1 MNRFVLLA
9 GIVLLVSAVVA
20 PALKQPATADSARL
34 ASTKPDHVSPW
45 GKAAPAPASGSVSV
59 SAEVSAPTRIGSA
72 AVVEIARDA
81 QGQFHLEV
89 DAGGQTV
96 RFLVDTGADVV
107 ALTEDDAD
115 RMGIRPDASDFRPI
129 LRTASG
135 AAMAAPVQI
144 AHLTIGGH
152 DLDDVKAV
160 VVPDLTVSLL
170 GQSALRRLGS
180 ITLRGDRLI
189 ITG

>member
-1 MNRFVLLA
+1 MYRFIALALGVLVFTA
-9 GIVLLVSAVVA
+9 MIAPVLR
-20 PALKQPATADSARL
+20 QPAVADAARV
-34 ASTKPDHVSPW
+34 ARAEPAHVSPW
-45 GKAAPAPASGSVSV
+45 SKDEPAPMAARSAHA
-59 SAEVSAPTRIGSA
+59 SAE
-72 AVVEIARDA
+72 VVEIARDA

-89 DAGGQTV
+89 DAGGETV

-115 RMGIRPDASDFRPI
+115 RMGIRPDAGDFRPI

-135 AAMAAPVQI
+135 TGMAAPVHI
-144 AHLTIGGH
+144 AHMTIGGH
-152 DLDDVKAV
+152 DLEGVEAV
-160 VVPDLTVSLL
+160 VVPDLPVSLL

-180 ITLRGDRLI
+180 VTLRGDRLI